1 MDDYMQEIDACSLD
15 NEYIRYDD
23 KVFTVITEENFSNII
38 PEFCECIYRYTM
50 SDTGAINTNIAK
62 TYVNE
67 LEKLLTQLPR
77 PYTIIQEMHHIDRS
91 FRDTYYAYFSNQH
104 FDVKRYSRRLSF
116 IRGIID
122 VNVFYS
128 LDIEIQKEIALNFM
142 GACVINPLSTGVIG
156 RTLIDPQFLIS
167 KGDMPVYVRVSNFE
181 LHIYG
186 KKFLVKAFPYR
197 MQDEETMRC
206 AEVTLLNLLEY
217 YSNSYM
223 DYRNVV
229 PSEIL
234 YMEQKHSHE
243 RVLPSRGTSYPVLTK
258 IMSEFGFSPRLYS
271 LSAIEKYNLSQ
282 VTQEDELKRLLHYYI
297 ESGIPVALNL
307 LPIGNNGAG
316 HSMVCIGHGNANP
329 DLVKKAKKHK
339 WISWEHRE
347 HCHPI
352 IDSADFYDRYIIIDD
367 NQPVYQVRPFNQLSL
382 YPDMKVEN
390 IAVPLYKRM
399 FLDASDASAIVR
411 TVLHHQQLGI
421 DIWSDGFLK
430 PQEDVIIRL
439 FMASSN
445 SLKEY
450 RSQTLMDLFAREAY
464 AMVPMP
470 RFVWVCEIYRES
482 DYDALNAFAEIV
494 IDATS
499 VPGRGH
505 NTRSLILMH
514 YPHVLGIRFPEQAEA
529 EFHKMLEIDEDGLF
543 PGFRKNLRK
552 IE

>member
-1 MDDYMQEIDACSLD
+1 MLETDTGGLD
-15 NEYIRYDD
+15 NEHFRYDEE
-23 KVFTVITEENFSNII
+23 VFIVITEENFSNTI
-38 PEFCECIYRYTM
+38 PEFCECIYRYSM
-50 SDTGAINTNIAK
+50 SDTGAIDTDIAK
-62 TYVNE
+62 NYIGE

-116 IRGIID
+116 IRGIIEAD
-122 VNVFYS
+122 VFYS
-128 LDIEIQKEIALNFM
+128 TNIEMQKEIALNFM

-167 KGDMPVYVRVSNFE
+167 ESDRPAYIRVSNFK

-186 KKFLVKAFPYR
+186 KKLLVKAFPYR

-258 IMSEFGFSPRLYS
+258 ILSEFGFSPRLYS

-316 HSMVCIGHGNANP
+316 HSMVCIGHGKANP
-329 DLVKKAKKHK
+329 DLIKKAKKHK
-339 WISWEHRE
+339 WISWEHRN

-352 IDSADFYDRYIIIDD
+352 IDSADFYDRYVIIDD

-399 FLDASDASAIVR
+399 FLDASDASAIAR
-411 TVLHHQQLGI
+411 TVLHHKQLGI
-421 DIWSDGFLK
+421 DIWSDGFLE

-450 RSQTLMDLFAREAY
+450 RSQTLMDMFAREAY

-482 DYDALNAFAEIV
+482 DYNALNAFAEIV

-514 YPHVLGIRFPEQAEA
+514 YPHVLGIRFPEQVEA
-529 EFHKMLEIDEDGLF
+529 EFNEMLELEEDGLF

-552 IE
+552 IK